1 MEITLNLSEQ
11 QSQKLAFIQQHSQ
24 ENIVSLLDKIINQQ
38 YEVLHT
44 DIPDFPEKIA
54 QPEQQ
59 TSWNTWV
66 AEVKQLSSSSNI
78 PRQDSDYEKHL
89 LEKYRKQGL
98 IL

>member
-11 QSQKLAFIQQHSQ
+11 QSQKLALIQQHSQ

-38 YEVLHT
+38 YEILHI
-44 DIPDFPEKIA
+44 DIPETIA
-54 QPEQQ
+54 QPDQQ
-59 TSWNTWV
+59 IAWNTWI

-78 PRQDSDYEKHL
+78 PLQDSDYAKHL